1 LIFSI
6 IENFIFFSTIFAAGG
21 FLSAFIL
28 KVADD
33 VNWLKIS
40 PFLLARLFAVAVFL
54 PPVLALWLVLA
65 ALLPQLWLG
74 TDLFNTIHPAPHHEF
89 HLFGDITESFEP
101 YLSIA
106 TVALIF
112 TIIAAAIMKSVRG
125 YRRLG
130 SVLESL
136 EIPTA
141 APTTKQLEI
150 IEDISDRYYL
160 KTGLITSRRPF
171 TFVWGFWRT
180 KLIVSSG
187 LLESLTDEELR
198 GVVEHEAAHHTRRDN
213 SFKSILLAVSYFSLA
228 FPLTRQ
234 IIKWQAEQIELVC
247 DEIAASKTKA
257 PLEIASALVKLS
269 RKTDSAFAE
278 MSLATAFFTKG
289 EKTIEKRVKRLIY
302 LEDAPHSTSSIHY
315 LEKPPKLEFG
325 GTVFAFSATLIAVL
339 TLAPLAVHRAA
350 EFLFQTIK

>member
-1 LIFSI
+1 MKTL
-6 IENFIFFSTIFAAGG
+6 
-21 FLSAFIL
+21 
-28 KVADD
+28 DD
-33 VNWLKIS
+33 NNWLKIS
-40 PFLLARLFAVAVFL
+40 PFQLARFFALTVFL
-54 PPVLALWLVLA
+54 PPVIALWLVLA
-65 ALLPQLWLG
+65 ALLPQLWMG
-74 TDLFNTIHPAPHHEF
+74 TDFLDAIHPAPHHEF

-101 YLSIA
+101 FLAIA
-106 TVALIF
+106 TAGLIF
-112 TIIAAAIMKSVRG
+112 TIIAAAIMKSVRS

-130 SVLESL
+130 SVLESM

-141 APTTKQLEI
+141 PPTAKQLEI
-150 IEDISDRYYL
+150 IEAVSDRYDL
-160 KTGLITSRRPF
+160 KTGLITSRQAF
-171 TFVWGFWRT
+171 TFVWGFWQT

-213 SFKSILLAVSYFSLA
+213 FFKSILSGLSYFSLA

-247 DEIAASKTKA
+247 DEIAASKTKE

-278 MSLATAFFTKG
+278 MSPATAFFTKG

-302 LEDAPHSTSSIHY
+302 LEDAPRSTSSIRH

-325 GTVFAFSATLIAVL
+325 GTVFAFSASLVAVL
-339 TLAPLAVHRAA
+339 TLAPLAVHQAA